1 MRYYKGSLSF
11 DEIMGLTIQ
20 QFNVFMDSMLE
31 IGKMETGSEEE
42 QDKSLTGQSGF
53 AVAQRIL
60 PRKR

>member
-1 MRYYKGSLSF
+1 
-11 DEIMGLTIQ
+11 MGLTIQ